1 LLLAKRKE
9 ELSHPRK
16 ALIIPLCSLHLNGGH
31 RAMKHNKSQHPG
43 ISMLIGMLVCLMLA
57 ACGGSGG
64 GSTGGTAAG
73 GCGSPPQLAKKDHYK
88 VGFSQNASNNPWRLA
103 ETASVKAEAAKRG
116 DTLVYADAAN
126 SGDKQVSDVQSMIAQ
141 KVDVILL
148 APITEKA
155 LVPAV
160 LQAKAAC
167 IPVILID
174 RDVDHALAQPN
185 KDYVTFIGS
194 DFVQQGKRVADW
206 LIQNTGGKAK
216 IIELEGTT
224 GSSPAINRKKGFD
237 DEIKT
242 APGMQLL
249 ASQDGDFN
257 RDTGRKVMATLLQ
270 AHPDVTAVYAHNDEM
285 AIGAIAALKA
295 AGRHPGKDVTVVS
308 IDGERDALNAII
320 NGEEGT
326 SVQSS
331 PFFGP
336 VSFDTIDKYA
346 SGTKLPDWI
355 VVQDMQFTKDN
366 AQQNLANS
374 F

>member
-1 LLLAKRKE
+1 MKR
-9 ELSHPRK
+9 
-16 ALIIPLCSLHLNGGH
+16 
-31 RAMKHNKSQHPG
+31 NKSLRLGQSML
-43 ISMLIGMLVCLMLA
+43 ISMLVCIMLT
-57 ACGGSGG
+57 ACGGSGTSG
-64 GSTGGTAAG
+64 TTAGSN
-73 GCGSPPQLAKKDHYK
+73 CGSPPKLVKKDHYK

-103 ETASVKAEAAKRG
+103 ETASIKAEAQKHG

-174 RDVDHALAQPN
+174 RDVDHTLAQPN

-194 DFVQQGKRVADW
+194 DFIQQGKRVADW
-206 LIQNTGGKAK
+206 LIKATGGKAK

-224 GSSPAINRKKGFD
+224 GASPAINRKKGFD

-242 APGMQLL
+242 ASGMVLL

-295 AGRHPGKDVTVVS
+295 AGRHPGKDVIVVS

-326 SVQSS
+326 TVQSS

-336 VSFDTIDKYA
+336 ISFQTIDQYA
-346 SGTKLPDWI
+346 SGTKLQDWI
-355 VVQDMQFTKDN
+355 VVKDLQFTKDN

>member
-1 LLLAKRKE
+1 MKR
-9 ELSHPRK
+9 
-16 ALIIPLCSLHLNGGH
+16 
-31 RAMKHNKSQHPG
+31 NKSLRPS
-43 ISMLIGMLVCLMLA
+43 ISMLIGILVCFMLA
-57 ACGGSGG
+57 ACGGGG
-64 GSTGGTAAG
+64 GGTVGTTAG
-73 GCGSPPQLAKKDHYK
+73 GCGSPPKLTKKDHYK

-103 ETASVKAEAAKRG
+103 ETASVKSEAQKHG

-185 KDYVTFIGS
+185 RDYVTFIGS

-206 LIQNTGGKAK
+206 LIQATHSQAK

-224 GSSPAINRKKGFD
+224 GASPAINRKKGFD

-242 APGMQLL
+242 APGMVLL

-295 AGRHPGKDVTVVS
+295 AGRHPGKDVIVVS

-336 VSFDTIDKYA
+336 VSFQTIDEYA
-346 SGTKLPDWI
+346 SGQKLPDWI
-355 VVQDMQFTKDN
+355 VVHDLQFTKAN
-366 AQQNLANS
+366 AAQNLGNS

>member
-1 LLLAKRKE
+1 
-9 ELSHPRK
+9 
-16 ALIIPLCSLHLNGGH
+16 
-31 RAMKHNKSQHPG
+31 
-43 ISMLIGMLVCLMLA
+43 
-57 ACGGSGG
+57 
-64 GSTGGTAAG
+64 
-73 GCGSPPQLAKKDHYK
+73 
-88 VGFSQNASNNPWRLA
+88 
-103 ETASVKAEAAKRG
+103 
-116 DTLVYADAAN
+116 
-126 SGDKQVSDVQSMIAQ
+126 MIAQ

-174 RDVDHALAQPN
+174 RDVDHTLAQPN

-194 DFVQQGKRVADW
+194 DFIQQGKRVADW
-206 LIQNTGGKAK
+206 LIKATGGKAK

-224 GSSPAINRKKGFD
+224 GASPAINRKKGFD

-242 APGMQLL
+242 APGMQIL

-308 IDGERDALNAII
+308 IDGEKDALNAII
-320 NGEEGT
+320 SGEEGT

-346 SGTKLPDWI
+346 GGTKLPDWI

-366 AQQNLANS
+366 AKANLANS

>member
-1 LLLAKRKE
+1 
-9 ELSHPRK
+9 
-16 ALIIPLCSLHLNGGH
+16 
-31 RAMKHNKSQHPG
+31 MKHNKSIRPG
-43 ISMLIGMLVCLMLA
+43 ISMVLGMLLCVVLA
-57 ACGGSGG
+57 ACGGGGNTSGTNAS
-64 GSTGGTAAG
+64 GS
-73 GCGSPPQLAKKDHYK
+73 CGSPPKLVKKDHYK

-103 ETASVKAEAAKRG
+103 ETASIKAQAQKRG

-160 LQAKAAC
+160 LQARAAC

-174 RDVDHALAQPN
+174 RDVDHTLAQPN

-224 GSSPAINRKKGFD
+224 GASPAINRKKGFD

-242 APGMQLL
+242 APGMVLL

-270 AHPDVTAVYAHNDEM
+270 AHPDVTAVYAHKVRFLSKQLTSMRTAPNSQTGSLCR
-285 AIGAIAALKA
+285 ICNSPKPTRRRTWLT
-295 AGRHPGKDVTVVS
+295 RSSDVGVS
-308 IDGERDALNAII
+308 IP
-320 NGEEGT
+320 GT
-326 SVQSS
+326 CSPAWLIADNQPRRRYLPPQPIFAFIACLWTSSVCTSA
-331 PFFGP
+331 
-336 VSFDTIDKYA
+336 A
-346 SGTKLPDWI
+346 SEVREK
-355 VVQDMQFTKDN
+355 
-366 AQQNLANS
+366 
-374 F
+374 

>member
-1 LLLAKRKE
+1 MKR
-9 ELSHPRK
+9 
-16 ALIIPLCSLHLNGGH
+16 
-31 RAMKHNKSQHPG
+31 NKSLRPG
-43 ISMLIGMLVCLMLA
+43 ISMLMGMLLCLVLA
-57 ACGGSGG
+57 ACGGGG
-64 GSTGGTAAG
+64 GSTGGTTAG
-73 GCGSPPQLAKKDHYK
+73 GSCASPPKLEKKDHYK

-103 ETASVKAEAAKRG
+103 ETASIKAETQKRG

-126 SGDKQVSDVQSMIAQ
+126 SGNKQVSDVQSMIAQ

-160 LQAKAAC
+160 LQAKSAC

-174 RDVDHALAQPN
+174 RDVDHTLAQPN

-206 LIQNTGGKAK
+206 LIQATGGKAK

-242 APGMQLL
+242 KSGMVIL

-295 AGRHPGKDVTVVS
+295 AGKHPGKDVIVTS

-326 SVQSS
+326 TVQSS

-336 VSFDTIDKYA
+336 VSFDTIDQYVN
-346 SGTKLPDWI
+346 GTKLPDWI
-355 VVQDMQFTKDN
+355 VVKDLQFTKEN

>member
-1 LLLAKRKE
+1 MKRITSLGSVPSMVMMLLLC
-9 ELSHPRK
+9 L
-16 ALIIPLCSLHLNGGH
+16 L
-31 RAMKHNKSQHPG
+31 
-43 ISMLIGMLVCLMLA
+43 LV

-64 GSTGGTAAG
+64 GSGSSGGTTASGG
-73 GCGSPPQLAKKDHYK
+73 GCSSPPKLAKKDHYK

-103 ETASVKAEAAKRG
+103 ETASIKDEANKRG
-116 DTLVYADAAN
+116 DTLVYADASN
-126 SGDKQVSDVQSMIAQ
+126 SADKQVADVQSMIAQ

-160 LQAKAAC
+160 LQAKTAC

-174 RDVDHALAQPN
+174 RDVDHTLAQPN

-194 DFVQQGKRVADW
+194 DFIQQGKRVADW
-206 LIQNTGGKAK
+206 LINATNGKAK

-224 GSSPAINRKKGFD
+224 GASPAINRKKGFD
-237 DEIKT
+237 DEIKSQS
-242 APGMQLL
+242 GMKIL

-257 RDTGRKVMATLLQ
+257 RDTGRKVMETLLQ
-270 AHPDVTAVYAHNDEM
+270 TYPDVTAVYAHNDEM

-295 AGRHPGKDVTVVS
+295 AGKKPGKDVIVCS
-308 IDGERDALNAII
+308 IDGEKDALNAII
-320 NGEEGT
+320 SGEEGT
-326 SVQSS
+326 TVQSS

-336 VSFDTIDKYA
+336 ISFQTIDQYA
-346 SGTKLPDWI
+346 TGQKLDDWI
-355 VVQDMQFTKDN
+355 VVKDMQFTKDN
-366 AQQNLANS
+366 AAANLSNS

>member
-1 LLLAKRKE
+1 
-9 ELSHPRK
+9 
-16 ALIIPLCSLHLNGGH
+16 
-31 RAMKHNKSQHPG
+31 MKQNTLVRPG
-43 ISMLIGMLVCLMLA
+43 ISLMVIMLMCVLFA
-57 ACGGSGG
+57 ACGGSSG
-64 GSTGGTAAG
+64 TGGTTASGG
-73 GCGSPPQLAKKDHYK
+73 GCSSPPQLVKKDHYK

-103 ETASVKAEAAKRG
+103 ETASIKSEASKRG

-174 RDVDHALAQPN
+174 RDVDHTLAQPN

-194 DFVQQGKRVADW
+194 DFIQQGKRVADW
-206 LIQNTGGKAK
+206 LIQATGGKAK

-224 GSSPAINRKKGFD
+224 GASPAINRKKGFD

-242 APGMQLL
+242 APGMQIL

-308 IDGERDALNAII
+308 IDGEKDALNAII

-336 VSFDTIDKYA
+336 VSFDTIDQYA
-346 SGTKLPDWI
+346 AGTKLPDWI
-355 VVQDMQFTKDN
+355 VVKDMQFTKDN

>member
-1 LLLAKRKE
+1 MKYNRSLRWCLPFLSGLLMCSVLLA
-9 ELSHPRK
+9 
-16 ALIIPLCSLHLNGGH
+16 G
-31 RAMKHNKSQHPG
+31 
-43 ISMLIGMLVCLMLA
+43 
-57 ACGGSGG
+57 CGGSAAS
-64 GSTGGTAAG
+64 GSGTTSS
-73 GCGSPPQLAKKDHYK
+73 GCGTPPKLAKKDHYT

-103 ETASVKAEAAKRG
+103 ETASIKAEAAKRG
-116 DTLVYADAAN
+116 DQLVLADANN
-126 SGDKQVSDVQSMIAQ
+126 SGDKQVADVQSMIAQ

-160 LQAKAAC
+160 LAARQAC

-174 RDVDHALAQPN
+174 RDVDHTLAKPN
-185 KDYVTFIGS
+185 QDYVTFIGS

-206 LIQNTGGKAK
+206 LIQNTGGTAK

-224 GSSPAINRKKGFD
+224 GASPAINRKKGFD

-242 APGMQLL
+242 APGMQIL

-257 RDTGRKVMATLLQ
+257 RDTGRKVMETLLQ

-295 AGRHPGKDVTVVS
+295 AGKKPGKDVTVVS
-308 IDGERDALNAII
+308 IDGEKDALNAII
-320 NGEEGT
+320 AGEEGT

-336 VSFDTIDKYA
+336 ISFQTIDQYA
-346 SGTKLPDWI
+346 SGQKLPDWI

-366 AQQNLANS
+366 AAQNLANS

>member
-1 LLLAKRKE
+1 MKRNT
-9 ELSHPRK
+9 
-16 ALIIPLCSLHLNGGH
+16 SLH
-31 RAMKHNKSQHPG
+31 P
-43 ISMLIGMLVCLMLA
+43 SMPIVIGMLVCVMLA

-64 GSTGGTAAG
+64 GSTGGTTAS

-103 ETASVKAEAAKRG
+103 ETASIKAEADKRG

-160 LQAKAAC
+160 LQAKTAC

-174 RDVDHALAQPN
+174 RDVDHTLAQPN

-224 GSSPAINRKKGFD
+224 GASPAINRKKGFD

-242 APGMQLL
+242 ASGMVLL

-285 AIGAIAALKA
+285 AIGAITALKA
-295 AGRHPGKDVTVVS
+295 AGRHPGKDVIVVS
-308 IDGERDALNAII
+308 IDGEKDALNAII
-320 NGEEGT
+320 NGEEGI

-336 VSFDTIDKYA
+336 VSFDTIDKYKA
-346 SGTKLPDWI
+346 GTKLPDWI

-366 AQQNLANS
+366 APQNLANS

>member
-1 LLLAKRKE
+1 MKHSRSRRFGMSVLIPLLL
-9 ELSHPRK
+9 
-16 ALIIPLCSLHLNGGH
+16 
-31 RAMKHNKSQHPG
+31 
-43 ISMLIGMLVCLMLA
+43 CLLA
-57 ACGGSGG
+57 ACAGGGSSGG
-64 GSTGGTAAG
+64 GGGNTASGG
-73 GCGSPPQLAKKDHYK
+73 GCSSPPKLAKKDHYK

-103 ETASVKAEAAKRG
+103 ETASIRAEASKRG
-116 DTLVYADAAN
+116 DQLVFADAAN
-126 SGDKQVSDVQSMIAQ
+126 SGSKQVADVQSMIAQ

-155 LVPAV
+155 LIPAV
-160 LQAKAAC
+160 LQAKQAC

-174 RDVDHALAQPN
+174 RDVDHSLAKPN
-185 KDYVTFIGS
+185 QDYVTFIGS
-194 DFVQQGKRVADW
+194 DFIQQGKRVADW
-206 LIQNTGGKAK
+206 LIQATGGKAK

-224 GSSPAINRKKGFD
+224 GASPAINRKKGFD

-242 APGMQLL
+242 ASGMQIL

-257 RDTGRKVMATLLQ
+257 RDTGRKVMETLLQ

-295 AGRHPGKDVTVVS
+295 AGKKPGKDVIVCS
-308 IDGERDALNAII
+308 IDGEKDALNAII
-320 NGEEGT
+320 AGEEGT

-336 VSFDTIDKYA
+336 VSFQTIDQYA
-346 SGTKLPDWI
+346 SGQKLPDWI
-355 VVQDMQFTKDN
+355 VVQDKQFTKDN
-366 AQQNLANS
+366 ASANLDNS

>member
-1 LLLAKRKE
+1 
-9 ELSHPRK
+9 
-16 ALIIPLCSLHLNGGH
+16 
-31 RAMKHNKSQHPG
+31 MKLNKSQHPG
-43 ISMLIGMLVCLMLA
+43 ISLLIGMLVCVMLA

-64 GSTGGTAAG
+64 GGSTGGTTAS

-103 ETASVKAEAAKRG
+103 ETASIKAEAQKHG

-160 LQAKAAC
+160 LQAKSAC

-174 RDVDHALAQPN
+174 RDVDHTLAQPN

-194 DFVQQGKRVADW
+194 DFIQQGKRVADW
-206 LIQNTGGKAK
+206 LIKATGGKAK

-224 GSSPAINRKKGFD
+224 GASPAINRKKGFD

-242 APGMQLL
+242 VPGMVLL

-295 AGRHPGKDVTVVS
+295 AGRHPGKDVIVVS

-326 SVQSS
+326 TVQSS

-336 VSFDTIDKYA
+336 ISFQTIDQYA
-346 SGTKLPDWI
+346 SGTKLQDWI
-355 VVQDMQFTKDN
+355 VVKDLQFTKDN

>member
-1 LLLAKRKE
+1 
-9 ELSHPRK
+9 
-16 ALIIPLCSLHLNGGH
+16 
-31 RAMKHNKSQHPG
+31 MKLNKSQHPR
-43 ISMLIGMLVCLMLA
+43 ISMLIGMLICLMLV
-57 ACGGSGG
+57 ACGGGG
-64 GSTGGTAAG
+64 GGGGSSTGGTTAN

-103 ETASVKAEAAKRG
+103 ETASIKAEAAKRG
-116 DTLVYADAAN
+116 DTLVYTDAAN

-160 LQAKAAC
+160 LQAKSAC

-174 RDVDHALAQPN
+174 RDVDHTLAQPN

-194 DFVQQGKRVADW
+194 DFIQQGKRVADW

-308 IDGERDALNAII
+308 IDGEKDALNAII
-320 NGEEGT
+320 AGEEGT
-326 SVQSS
+326 TVQSS

-336 VSFDTIDKYA
+336 VSFATIDKYA
-346 SGTKLPDWI
+346 GGTKLPDWI

>member
-1 LLLAKRKE
+1 
-9 ELSHPRK
+9 
-16 ALIIPLCSLHLNGGH
+16 
-31 RAMKHNKSQHPG
+31 MKHNKTLRPG
-43 ISMLIGMLVCLMLA
+43 MSMLIGMLVCVMLA
-57 ACGGSGG
+57 ACGAGG
-64 GSTGGTAAG
+64 GGASAG
-73 GCGSPPQLAKKDHYK
+73 GGGGGACSSPPKLAKKDHYK

-103 ETASVKAEAAKRG
+103 ETASVKAEAEKRG
-116 DTLVYADAAN
+116 DTLVYTDAAN

-167 IPVILID
+167 IPVVLID
-174 RDVDHALAQPN
+174 RDVDHTLAGPN

-194 DFVQQGKRVADW
+194 DFAQQGKRVADW
-206 LIQNTGGKAK
+206 LIQATGGKAK

-224 GSSPAINRKKGFD
+224 GASPAILRKKGFD
-237 DEIKT
+237 DEIKSQS
-242 APGMQLL
+242 GMQIL

-295 AGRHPGKDVTVVS
+295 AGRHPGKDVIITS
-308 IDGERDALNAII
+308 IDGEKDALNAII

-336 VSFDTIDKYA
+336 VSFDTIDQYA
-346 SGTKLPDWI
+346 GGTKLPDWI
-355 VVQDMQFTKDN
+355 VVKDMQFTKDN

>member
-1 LLLAKRKE
+1 MKR
-9 ELSHPRK
+9 
-16 ALIIPLCSLHLNGGH
+16 
-31 RAMKHNKSQHPG
+31 NKSLRPS
-43 ISMLIGMLVCLMLA
+43 ISILMGVLLCVVLA
-57 ACGGSGG
+57 ACGGGG
-64 GSTGGTAAG
+64 NTGSNTAG
-73 GCGSPPQLAKKDHYK
+73 SNCGSPPKLVKKDHYK

-103 ETASVKAEAAKRG
+103 ETASIKAQAQKRG

-160 LQAKAAC
+160 LQARTAC

-174 RDVDHALAQPN
+174 RDVDHTLAQPN

-224 GSSPAINRKKGFD
+224 GASPAINRKKGFD

-242 APGMQLL
+242 APGMVLL

-295 AGRHPGKDVTVVS
+295 VGRHPGKDVIVVS

-336 VSFDTIDKYA
+336 VSFQTIDQYA
-346 SGTKLPDWI
+346 NGTKLPDWI
-355 VVQDMQFTKDN
+355 VVKDMQFTKAN
-366 AQQNLANS
+366 AQANLANS

>member
-1 LLLAKRKE
+1 
-9 ELSHPRK
+9 
-16 ALIIPLCSLHLNGGH
+16 
-31 RAMKHNKSQHPG
+31 MKLNKSQRPG
-43 ISMLIGMLVCLMLA
+43 ISMLIGLLICIMLA
-57 ACGGSGG
+57 ACGGGG
-64 GSTGGTAAG
+64 GNTGSNTAG
-73 GCGSPPQLAKKDHYK
+73 GSCGSPPKLVKKDHYK

-103 ETASVKAEAAKRG
+103 ETASIKAEAEKRG

-160 LQAKAAC
+160 LQAKSAC
-167 IPVILID
+167 IPVILTD
-174 RDVDHALAQPN
+174 RDVDHTLPQPN

-224 GSSPAINRKKGFD
+224 GASPAINRKKGFD
-237 DEIKT
+237 DEVKT
-242 APGMQLL
+242 ALGMQSLP
-249 ASQDGDFN
+249 SHDGDFN

-295 AGRHPGKDVTVVS
+295 AGRHPGK
-308 IDGERDALNAII
+308 
-320 NGEEGT
+320 
-326 SVQSS
+326 
-331 PFFGP
+331 
-336 VSFDTIDKYA
+336 
-346 SGTKLPDWI
+346 
-355 VVQDMQFTKDN
+355 
-366 AQQNLANS
+366 
-374 F
+374 

>member
-1 LLLAKRKE
+1 MLLGL
-9 ELSHPRK
+9 
-16 ALIIPLCSLHLNGGH
+16 
-31 RAMKHNKSQHPG
+31 
-43 ISMLIGMLVCLMLA
+43 LVCVLLT
-57 ACGGSGG
+57 ACGASGSGG
-64 GSTGGTAAG
+64 GGSTASNGG
-73 GCGSPPQLAKKDHYK
+73 GCASPPKLTKKDHYK

-103 ETASVKAEAAKRG
+103 ETASIKDEAAKRG
-116 DTLVYADAAN
+116 DTLVYTDAAN
-126 SGDKQVSDVQSMIAQ
+126 SGDKQVSDVQSLIAQ

-155 LVPAV
+155 LIPAV

-174 RDVDHALAQPN
+174 RDVDHTLASPN

-206 LIQNTGGKAK
+206 MIQATGGKAK

-224 GSSPAINRKKGFD
+224 GASPAILRKKGFD
-237 DEIKT
+237 DEIKSQS
-242 APGMQLL
+242 GMQIL

-295 AGRHPGKDVTVVS
+295 AGKHPGKDVIVAS
-308 IDGERDALNAII
+308 IDGEKDALNAII

-326 SVQSS
+326 TVQSS

-336 VSFDTIDKYA
+336 ISFQTIDQYA
-346 SGTKLPDWI
+346 GGTRLEDWI
-355 VVQDMQFTKDN
+355 VVKDMQFTKDN
-366 AQQNLANS
+366 AKDNLSNS

>member
-1 LLLAKRKE
+1 
-9 ELSHPRK
+9 
-16 ALIIPLCSLHLNGGH
+16 
-31 RAMKHNKSQHPG
+31 MKHNKSLRPG
-43 ISMLIGMLVCLMLA
+43 ISILMGMLLCVVLA
-57 ACGGSGG
+57 ACGGGGGGGG
-64 GSTGGTAAG
+64 GSTTTGS
-73 GCGSPPQLAKKDHYK
+73 GCGSPPTLAKKDHYR

-103 ETASVKAEAAKRG
+103 ETASIKAEAQKRG

-174 RDVDHALAQPN
+174 RDVDHTLAQPN

-206 LIQNTGGKAK
+206 LIQATGGKAK

-224 GSSPAINRKKGFD
+224 GASPAINRKKGFD

-242 APGMQLL
+242 APGMVLL

-295 AGRHPGKDVTVVS
+295 AGRHPGKDVIVVS

-336 VSFDTIDKYA
+336 ISFQTIDQYA

-355 VVQDMQFTKDN
+355 VVHDMQFTKAN
-366 AQQNLANS
+366 AQANLANS